1 MSSQD
6 YQDPRSKHLEVLDH
20 LWYTT
25 ARRKSSQAS
34 LRSIRSNPEYH
45 YSSPDSTDSSPGG
58 SFGGGGYGGSLSI
71 FNNNTTTS
79 GSGGG
84 YYLRHHRRSSPSR
97 LSSECRSASDLS
109 SMLLQHQYNQ
119 QLLRIRRLNSYYAGR
134 LLCVGIIILSCS
146 TA

>member
-1 MSSQD
+1 MCKTD
-6 YQDPRSKHLEVLDH
+6 Y
-20 LWYTT
+20 LWVIGKTDLT
-25 ARRKSSQAS
+25 AN
-34 LRSIRSNPEYH
+34 RSNPEYH
-45 YSSPDSTDSSPGG
+45 YSSPDSGDSSPGG
-58 SFGGGGYGGSLSI
+58 SYGGGGCGGSLSL
-71 FNNNTTTS
+71 FNNNTGTS
-79 GSGGG
+79 GSGGLGG
-84 YYLRHHRRSSPSR
+84 YQSLRHHRRSSPSR